1 MRKACVIFIKET
13 EHMLPATEQKLQ
25 DDGFS
30 ICSVKLEESWSEEKF
45 TPAVADCQSNA
56 DVCIFLLD
64 DKCNEYPSFGGAVG
78 SAAADGKN
86 IIGVTEKK
94 VKLPA
99 IIDEKA
105 NSVISIQSGKFQN
118 AVKGESIWEDSDGN
132 KLPKRKIERVKCQ

>member
-1 MRKACVIFIKET
+1 MKKACVIYIEET

-25 DDGFS
+25 DNGFS
-30 ICSVKLEESWSEEKF
+30 ICSVKLEESWSEEKS

-56 DVCIFLLD
+56 EVCIFLLD

-78 SAAADGKN
+78 CAVAGGKN

-94 VKLPA
+94 VKLPV

-105 NSVISIQSGKFQN
+105 NSVISLQSGKFKN

-132 KLPKRKIERVKCQ
+132 KLPRRQIDRVKCQ